1 MVKSEADKQL
11 AGEIYNYGDPEFIE
25 IMNRARDLTS
35 EYNSLKSHENEARDR
50 ILRKLLGKVGA
61 NVYVDRPF
69 CCDYGCRTQI
79 GDNVHI
85 AMNCIFVDGHKITIG
100 NNTLIAS
107 GVQITT
113 VTHPIKVSE
122 RIVENWS
129 PEMKHNFFQTCA
141 KPVTI
146 GNNCWI
152 AASVTILPGVTIGD
166 NTMIAAGSVVANDIP
181 SGVLAAGVPCKMLRQ
196 LDEE

>member
-69 CCDYGCRTQI
+69 CCDYGCRR
-79 GDNVHI
+79 
-85 AMNCIFVDGHKITIG
+85 
-100 NNTLIAS
+100 
-107 GVQITT
+107 GVQ
-113 VTHPIKVSE
+113 KY
-122 RIVENWS
+122 
-129 PEMKHNFFQTCA
+129 
-141 KPVTI
+141 
-146 GNNCWI
+146 I
-152 AASVTILPGVTIGD
+152 AALNCTFTIPV
-166 NTMIAAGSVVANDIP
+166 NS
-181 SGVLAAGVPCKMLRQ
+181 
-196 LDEE
+196 